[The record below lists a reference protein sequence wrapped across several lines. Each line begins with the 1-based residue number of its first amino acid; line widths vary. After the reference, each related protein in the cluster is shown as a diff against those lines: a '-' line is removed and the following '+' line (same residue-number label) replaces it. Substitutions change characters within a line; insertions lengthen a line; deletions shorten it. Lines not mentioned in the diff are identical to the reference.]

1 MLLFAHRHRQVYQ
14 FVADRLGACVPLG
27 GRPLL
32 LVLLALM
39 LPGCANLNPLNWF
52 SDDEVNPP
60 AELEEFTPQVRLRRE
75 WSVSV
80 GNGQGDIYNE
90 LVPALD
96 GDSIYAVS
104 ENGNV
109 VAVDVASGNIRWR
122 TRLDVVVTGGVGAGN
137 GMVMLG
143 TQDAEVVVLNQE
155 DGSER
160 WRGAVTS
167 EVLAAPQT
175 NGDIVVAQTVDSK
188 LLALDAETGERRWIY
203 ETTQPPLT
211 LRGTSHPLITS
222 AGTVVAGF
230 SNGTLVAVNAADG
243 VYRWEERVAVPEG
256 RYDIERVIDVD
267 GDLLLDGNRIL
278 AASYQGNLMAFDA
291 ISGQIVW
298 GMEASS
304 YHGMDQGFGNIYY
317 CDDRSHIVAVRDN
330 SEDIVWQNESLQYR
344 AITAPKTVNNYL
356 AVGDFEGYVHLLS
369 QIDGSIVGRTQVDND
384 GIRANLLSRGNR
396 LFVYGNSGRLVSL
409 SLQQN

>member
-1 MLLFAHRHRQVYQ
+1 MLLS
-14 FVADRLGACVPLG
+14 
-27 GRPLL
+27 
-32 LVLLALM
+32 LLALL
-39 LPGCANLNPLNWF
+39 LPGCANLNLNPLSWF

-60 AELEEFTPQVRLRRE
+60 AELQDFQRQVNLRRD

-96 GDSIYAVS
+96 GGSIYAVS
-104 ENGNV
+104 ENGTV
-109 VAVDVASGNIRWR
+109 VAVDVDSGDIRWR
-122 TRLDVVVTGGVGAGN
+122 TRLDVTVTGGVGAGN
-137 GMVMLG
+137 GLVMLG
-143 TQDAEVVVLNQE
+143 TQDAEIIALNQD

-175 NGDIVVAQTVDSK
+175 NGDIVVGQTVDSK
-188 LLALDAETGERRWIY
+188 LIALDVETGERRWIY

-211 LRGTSHPLITS
+211 LRGTSRPLITS
-222 AGTVVAGF
+222 TGNVVAGF
-230 SNGTLVAVNAADG
+230 SNGTLVAVTARDG
-243 VYRWEERVAVPEG
+243 VYSWEERVAVPEG

-291 ISGQIVW
+291 NNGRIVW

-304 YHGMDQGFGNIYY
+304 YHGMDLGFGNIYY

-330 SEDIVWQNESLQYR
+330 SEDVVWQNEALQYR
-344 AITAPKTVNNYL
+344 AVTAPKTVSNYL

-369 QIDGSIVGRTQVDND
+369 QIDGSIVGRTRVDND
-384 GIRANLLSRGNR
+384 GIRGNLLSRGNR

-409 SLQQN
+409 TVQQN